1 MATEVVT
8 RPSLPVR
15 MLGFFRDVRGEL
27 ERVTWPDKDQV
38 VRLSLVVVGFAVLI
52 GLVIAAMDLI
62 LQGLLMRL
70 IPSLLGRG

>member
-8 RPSLPVR
+8 RPSPVVR
-15 MLGFFRDVRGEL
+15 LVGFFRDVRGEL

-38 VRLSLVVVGFAVLI
+38 VRLSLVVVGFAVFI